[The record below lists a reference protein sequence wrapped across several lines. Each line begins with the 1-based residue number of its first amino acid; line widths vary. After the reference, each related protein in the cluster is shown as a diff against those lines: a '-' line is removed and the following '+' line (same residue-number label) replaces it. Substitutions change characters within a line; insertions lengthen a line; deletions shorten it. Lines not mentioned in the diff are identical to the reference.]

1 MNSPNYGEAYNRT
14 LSRSTPFRFSTNLRE
29 PSRWLRRMDS
39 LRPGRKSGNSP
50 FRMHS
55 AHFPPT
61 STQTTSTPP
70 SARPATPAKSYIL
83 RRRTTTYIIRTNRVN
98 YFHLRN
104 GIPCC
109 AGAGSRGTEPWRHPT
124 VPPPRGPSA
133 RHGRPSRPYGLPS
146 LTQMRDYPAISLRAF

>member
-1 MNSPNYGEAYNRT
+1 MGFPRRIHRT

-98 YFHLRN
+98 YFHFRN
-104 GIPCC
+104 GVPCC
-109 AGAGSRGTEPWRHPT
+109 AGAGSRGIKLRPHAAIF
-124 VPPPRGPSA
+124 PPRGPSA
-133 RHGRPSRPYGLPS
+133 RYGRPSRPFGLPS
-146 LTQMRDYPAISLRAF
+146 LTQMQNYSAISLSAF